1 MFSKIKMY
9 IRHYFRRLM
18 IALGLASYT
27 MTPKGACFYEYCKSI
42 ASGES
47 PARIDAYEKDIEKLI
62 EKVPSLKEIAGEN
75 GNARELACA
84 IAMSV
89 FNDVCK

>member
-27 MTPKGACFYEYCKSI
+27 MTPKGACFYEYCRSI
-42 ASGES
+42 ANGES
-47 PARIDAYEKDIEKLI
+47 PARIDAYEKGIEKLI
-62 EKVPSLKEIAGEN
+62 ETVPSLKKIADEN

>member
-42 ASGES
+42 ASGKS
-47 PARIDAYEKDIEKLI
+47 PTRIDAYEKEIEQLI
-62 EKVPSLKEIAGEN
+62 EKVPSLKKIAGEK

>member
-1 MFSKIKMY
+1 MLFRIKKY
-9 IRHYFRRLM
+9 ICHHFRRLM
-18 IALGLASYT
+18 TTLGLASYT
-27 MTPKGACFYEYCKSI
+27 LTPKGACFYEYCKSI

-47 PARIDAYEKDIEKLI
+47 PARIDAYEKEIEKLI

-75 GNARELACA
+75 GNVRELACA
-84 IAMSV
+84 IAISV

>member
-1 MFSKIKMY
+1 MFLKIKMY
-9 IRHYFRRLM
+9 IRHYFRKLM
-18 IALGLASYT
+18 SALGFASYT
-27 MTPKGACFYEYCKSI
+27 LTPKGACFYEYCKSI

-47 PARIDAYEKDIEKLI
+47 PARIDAYEKEIEQLI
-62 EKVPSLKEIAGEN
+62 EKVPSLKEIAGEK

-89 FNDVCK
+89 FDDVCK

>member
-1 MFSKIKMY
+1 MFLKIKMY

-18 IALGLASYT
+18 TALGLASYT
-27 MTPKGACFYEYCKSI
+27 LTPKGACFYEYCKSI

-47 PARIDAYEKDIEKLI
+47 PARIDAYEKETERLI

-84 IAMSV
+84 IAISV

>member
-18 IALGLASYT
+18 TALGLASYT

-47 PARIDAYEKDIEKLI
+47 PARIDAYEKEIEKLI

-75 GNARELACA
+75 GNARKLACA
-84 IAMSV
+84 IAISV

>member
-1 MFSKIKMY
+1 MLFRIIKY
-9 IRHYFRRLM
+9 ICHHFRRLM
-18 IALGLASYT
+18 TTLGLASYT
-27 MTPKGACFYEYCKSI
+27 LTPKGACFYEYCKSI

-47 PARIDAYEKDIEKLI
+47 PARIDAYEKEIEKLI

-75 GNARELACA
+75 GNVRELACA
-84 IAMSV
+84 IAISV

>member
-1 MFSKIKMY
+1 MFFKIKMY

-18 IALGLASYT
+18 TALGLASYT
-27 MTPKGACFYEYCKSI
+27 LTPKGACFYEYCKSI

-47 PARIDAYEKDIEKLI
+47 PARIDAYEKEIEQLI
-62 EKVPSLKEIAGEN
+62 EKVPSLKEIAGEK

-84 IAMSV
+84 IAISV

>member
-18 IALGLASYT
+18 TALGLASYT
-27 MTPKGACFYEYCKSI
+27 LTPKGVCFYEYCKSI

-62 EKVPSLKEIAGEN
+62 ENVPPLKKIAGEN
-75 GNARELACA
+75 GNARKLACA
-84 IAMSV
+84 IAISV
-89 FNDVCK
+89 FDDLCK

>member
-1 MFSKIKMY
+1 MFLKIKMY

-18 IALGLASYT
+18 TALGIASYT
-27 MTPKGACFYEYCKSI
+27 LTPKGACFYEYCKSI

-47 PARIDAYEKDIEKLI
+47 PARIDAYEKEIEKLI
-62 EKVPSLKEIAGEN
+62 EKVPSLKEIAGEE
-75 GNARELACA
+75 GDVRKLACVIA
-84 IAMSV
+84 ISV

>member
-47 PARIDAYEKDIEKLI
+47 PARIDAYEKEIEQLI
-62 EKVPSLKEIAGEN
+62 EKVPSLNKITGEN
-75 GNARELACA
+75 GNARKLACA
-84 IAMSV
+84 IVISV

>member
-9 IRHYFRRLM
+9 IRHYFRRFM

-47 PARIDAYEKDIEKLI
+47 PARIDAYEKEIEKLI
-62 EKVPSLKEIAGEN
+62 EKVPSLKEIASEN

-84 IAMSV
+84 ITMSV
-89 FNDVCK
+89 LNDVCK

>member
-1 MFSKIKMY
+1 MFLKIKMY

-18 IALGLASYT
+18 TTLGLASYT
-27 MTPKGACFYEYCKSI
+27 LTPKGACFYEYCKSI

-47 PARIDAYEKDIEKLI
+47 PARIDAYEKEIEELI
-62 EKVPSLKEIAGEN
+62 EKVPSLKKIAGEN
-75 GNARELACA
+75 GNARGLACA

>member
-1 MFSKIKMY
+1 MFVKIKMY
-9 IRHYFRRLM
+9 IRHYFRKLM
-18 IALGLASYT
+18 SALGLASYT

-47 PARIDAYEKDIEKLI
+47 PARIYAYEKEIEKLI
-62 EKVPSLKEIAGEN
+62 EKVPSLKEIAGEKSN
-75 GNARELACA
+75 VRELACA